1 MLNIHELERAWL
13 KYKIRTF
20 LPTFAAMITT
30 LVLIVAVFFMLPLTE
45 IGKLPEPV
53 TEVQQPAVS
62 PIPNEDSAQSAIKK
76 PKPSEANSTN
86 LVAKN
91 TPNPEP
97 VISKQPL
104 ETAGTTVEPPL
115 PVEKQSTSVVLKPSL
130 QFMRTI
136 EEEVT
141 THQDYKT
148 QDESIPDAPSPSR
161 EEKTESGA
169 EVAVKP
175 DKTVERPAEK
185 PAESLVV
192 QTDSTPK
199 KVQEPATVPTEE
211 KAQITIITKEDA
223 DDLKDVLRRF
233 SKNKNP
239 ALSLFV
245 AKRYYDMKLYQ
256 KAYNYALITNEIDN
270 GIEDSWLIFA
280 KSLVKLD
287 QKEKAIETLQSYV
300 NHSHS
305 MKAKI
310 LLDDIRKGSF
320 K

>member
-20 LPTFAAMITT
+20 LPTIAAIITM

-45 IGKLPEPV
+45 GSKQPEPV
-53 TEVQQPAVS
+53 TEIQKPTVS
-62 PIPNEDSAQSAIKK
+62 PAQNEDSVQPAAKK
-76 PKPSEANSTN
+76 PMPSEANSTK
-86 LVAKN
+86 LVAI
-91 TPNPEP
+91 NPPKPKP
-97 VISKQPL
+97 VISDQPV
-104 ETAGTTVEPPL
+104 ESTEKTVEPAPA
-115 PVEKQSTSVVLKPSL
+115 VKEKSPAVVLKPSL

-141 THQDYKT
+141 AYHDNEA
-148 QDESIPDAPSPSR
+148 QDEPIPDAPSPSN
-161 EEKTESGA
+161 EEKTKSDA
-169 EVAVKP
+169 EAVVKP
-175 DKTVERPAEK
+175 EK
-185 PAESLVV
+185 PVEKPVKKPVEALVV
-192 QTDSTPK
+192 KTDSTQK
-199 KVQEPATVPTEE
+199 KVQEPATLPTEE

-300 NHSHS
+300 SHSHS
-305 MKAKI
+305 MKAKM